1 MKNFTNIGCFLIGWN
16 KDILKDCGEASYR
29 QYRKLLSAISIMMI
43 MWGTIGYCFADRYIN
58 IESFALKVCISVAF
72 MFIILCIERVIIL
85 NVGKARMMA
94 TMRFSMAICMAIL
107 GSCIFDQIIFRND
120 IQQTIQENREDII
133 KKTVLKRMSIFEN
146 DERRISHEIDS
157 LNNAT
162 IALGEEL
169 MKRPSIKSVNVSTA
183 EQVAGVD
190 ENGNPKKVKVRNT
203 EVVNIPNPLTE
214 QLKSNNSQIEIYQNQ
229 LEQLRQDKKNIA
241 EKVTKEIS
249 VRPLGFIEELEATL
263 SVVSNSWISLTFY
276 IVLFLFLTFMEL
288 FVLTIKMGENKC
300 DYELVVESQLN
311 LKKNLM
317 KQTTESLI
325 VNNNKQQQNSDI
337 TIMTRDYDYGSY
349 ENEEY
354 EDDYECG
361 GYEEDYAWTEEDS
374 WNALTDG
381 MYGDMPSNP
390 MEYDAM
396 MDALGF

>member
-288 FVLTIKMGENKC
+288 FVLTIKMGENMC

-325 VNNNKQQQNSDI
+325 VNNNKQQQN
-337 TIMTRDYDYGSY
+337 
-349 ENEEY
+349 
-354 EDDYECG
+354 
-361 GYEEDYAWTEEDS
+361 
-374 WNALTDG
+374 
-381 MYGDMPSNP
+381 
-390 MEYDAM
+390 
-396 MDALGF
+396 